1 MRLEASFPRRPM
13 ECGLPATASKCP
25 GKCPKTLP
33 CGHPCRQ
40 RCMDVCTT
48 KCTELVTSTTK
59 CPKDHFIKLPCH
71 LIGEVNGEDAW
82 EYCKEPCGQVLNC
95 EHNCLGNCGLCFQG
109 RIHVS
114 CQQPCEKPLVC
125 GHICKHPCSTEC
137 PPCQEECQWRCTH
150 SRCRKICGIPC
161 TVCKMNCDWKCKH
174 LKCTKLCGE
183 KCSRK
188 PCDQACPLKLNCGHP
203 CVGFCGDPCPPL
215 CRICDAEELTEF
227 VLLGCEEDA
236 DARFVLLEDCG
247 HTIEVQGLEGWLGQE
262 TAEIGMKTCPKCR
275 KPIYN
280 NRRYQDVV
288 LKTYEA
294 VKDVKYRYK
303 SQLKGVERK
312 EIELILQDPKVA
324 IHFNSHTTELRK
336 KLDMGLVATPY
347 WGRNI
352 YVNEGE
358 LRLIQFQSQVLMKA
372 TRILMSSSKGNT
384 TDIVQARNYMCRFR
398 AARQLS
404 NHEIRLRPRVA
415 AIVKLVMVKNT
426 IIAPQMVD
434 EVSCEL
440 ERLMILP
447 AYWTFNEKCI
457 NHSNDKVK
465 EIKVK
470 LEKLMDPTIKFNAEL
485 DTKIRALLKESEEYV
500 GGLGI
505 NESEKIMILKA
516 MGLKQGHWYKCPN
529 GHVYCITECGGAM
542 VESSCPDCG
551 AQIGGGSHRLRS
563 DNTVASEMDG
573 ARHGAWS
580 EHNNMG
586 NFNLDGI

>member
-1 MRLEASFPRRPM
+1 MSRVSNRAKNRLCADTYASI
-13 ECGLPATASKCP
+13 
-25 GKCPKTLP
+25 
-33 CGHPCRQ
+33 
-40 RCMDVCTT
+40 
-48 KCTELVTSTTK
+48 LV
-59 CPKDHFIKLPCH
+59 
-71 LIGEVNGEDAW
+71 V
-82 EYCKEPCGQVLNC
+82 Q
-95 EHNCLGNCGLCFQG
+95 
-109 RIHVS
+109 
-114 CQQPCEKPLVC
+114 
-125 GHICKHPCSTEC
+125 C

-183 KCSRK
+183 KCSRN

-227 VLLGCEEDA
+227 ILLGYEEDA

-312 EIELILQDPKVA
+312 EIELILKDPKVA

-426 IIAPQMVD
+426 IIAPQMVG

-551 AQIGGGSHRLRS
+551 VLRTPS
-563 DNTVASEMDG
+563 
-573 ARHGAWS
+573 R
-580 EHNNMG
+580 
-586 NFNLDGI
+586 IRI